1 MSTKS
6 GFLSSFFRF
15 VAWSTLV
22 SKQIIFI
29 SPFQFLMSIVLSLF
43 SQLAMV
49 ISFFLPLKVVFL
61 IGSDSVPAY
70 FNAVYSFS
78 SIDSLILTLVI
89 FSIVAYF
96 VFLAGNHYSE
106 QLSFEGAKRVVA
118 STSKLAIFQNQE
130 ELARRT
136 YLRLANVLAAALF
149 FVASVVFFFFVYP
162 SLFLIFVFCFL
173 FFFGFLEFISFSYPR
188 AMDNARTVPGEF
200 ASRLFGIF
208 FIVIFVL
215 MVVDLLFLSEV
226 GVYVALACLLL
237 IRQLLQRLTTASVDG
252 YLLYSSKERINRI
265 FLADFDE
272 SYEMDGANV
281 GSVVSVLG
289 DESSRQF
296 VTDVLKRYVDRQEP
310 VDSLRNLSVGFLQSS
325 IIDIVMLSAT
335 VAGRSFAVKLFDAR
349 HQLLADREKDVL
361 NSLSPETIGFSFH
374 AIELS
379 PSRQIHLFDFSEAL
393 DLSFALDFKSRRD
406 SFRVRCFSMNLD
418 DHFLKRYMSSHS
430 FIWGRLRALQSL
442 LELPIFES
450 LFSSMSP
457 RRLIDEVEVI
467 LKRLPLVF
475 CPQDVTNDSLISLK
489 TDLVTNLHWER
500 WSIEPMGFGLTEVE
514 LDLKH
519 LNFLIHSSGM
529 REIIPG
535 AMRLAGLSC
544 MLEQRIKNQKFLG
557 AKTIIENMIQQV
569 EDLVPKKDYID

>member
-118 STSKLAIFQNQE
+118 STSKLTIFQNQE
-130 ELARRT
+130 ELARRS

-265 FLADFDE
+265 FLADF
-272 SYEMDGANV
+272 
-281 GSVVSVLG
+281 

-450 LFSSMSP
+450 LFS
-457 RRLIDEVEVI
+457 
-467 LKRLPLVF
+467 
-475 CPQDVTNDSLISLK
+475 
-489 TDLVTNLHWER
+489 
-500 WSIEPMGFGLTEVE
+500 
-514 LDLKH
+514 
-519 LNFLIHSSGM
+519 
-529 REIIPG
+529 
-535 AMRLAGLSC
+535 
-544 MLEQRIKNQKFLG
+544 
-557 AKTIIENMIQQV
+557 
-569 EDLVPKKDYID
+569 